1 MFSTSNGT
9 YGNWGSNSSRYNG
22 SYFNQPYYNNQNQ
35 IVNNYEPSNYYNQ
48 QQYQQRQ
55 QNPQFLGLMN
65 MGNTCYINSI
75 LQAIFDVLN
84 LEVTSS
90 YNQPITY
97 LYTKLQQTH
106 DNKDYH

>member
-1 MFSTSNGT
+1 MFSTSNDT
-9 YGNWGSNSSRYNG
+9 YGNWGSKSNTYQR
-22 SYFNQPYYNNQNQ
+22 SYANQPSYNNQNN
-35 IVNNYEPSNYYNQ
+35 IVTNYEPPNYYNQ

-55 QNPQFLGLMN
+55 QNPQFLGLTN

-75 LQAIFDVLN
+75 LQAIFDVLTFQ
-84 LEVTSS
+84 VTSS

-106 DNKDYH
+106 DNRDYH